1 MLIMNQNLI
10 EDHLIKRVEWK
21 HFKNLKALDDLQP
34 HCIAVITCYDKGCI
48 HTWNTKLKK
57 SLTVMMKI

>member
-1 MLIMNQNLI
+1 MNQKLI

-34 HCIAVITCYDKGCI
+34 QCIVVFTCYDKGCI